1 MSSPS
6 RSEGRPVAGSP
17 EIDASVRDAIED
29 FARHSRKN
37 SEAIDVLVHALKAVH
52 QDLQEE
58 KVRPRSS
65 RRASR
70 TRRPISLAWP
80 ASWTRCGGRDGFSSR
95 AGRSSGR
102 RPYQSSPSES

>member
-6 RSEGRPVAGSP
+6 RSEGRPASGSL

-58 KVRPRSS
+58 KMRTQVLEARVKDAEASLS
-65 RRASR
+65 RLALVVDAL
-70 TRRPISLAWP
+70 RRQGWV
-80 ASWTRCGGRDGFSSR
+80 
-95 AGRSSGR
+95 
-102 RPYQSSPSES
+102 Q

>member
-6 RSEGRPVAGSP
+6 RSEGRPVTGSP

-58 KVRPRSS
+58 KVRTQVLEARVKDAEAGLS
-65 RRASR
+65 RLAHVVDAL
-70 TRRPISLAWP
+70 RRQGWV
-80 ASWTRCGGRDGFSSR
+80 
-95 AGRSSGR
+95 
-102 RPYQSSPSES
+102 Q

>member
-6 RSEGRPVAGSP
+6 RSDGRPVLGSP

-52 QDLQEE
+52 QDLQDE
-58 KVRPRSS
+58 KGRTQVLEARLKDAENGLSHLAQVVDAL
-65 RRASR
+65 RRQG
-70 TRRPISLAWP
+70 WV
-80 ASWTRCGGRDGFSSR
+80 
-95 AGRSSGR
+95 
-102 RPYQSSPSES
+102 Q

>member
-1 MSSPS
+1 MSSQT
-6 RSEGRPVAGSP
+6 RAGGQPVS

-58 KVRPRSS
+58 KVRSQVLEARLKKAETGLSHLS
-65 RRASR
+65 RVVDAW
-70 TRRPISLAWP
+70 RRQGWV
-80 ASWTRCGGRDGFSSR
+80 
-95 AGRSSGR
+95 
-102 RPYQSSPSES
+102 Q

>member
-6 RSEGRPVAGSP
+6 RSDSRPVSNSP

-58 KVRPRSS
+58 KVRTQVLEARVKDAEAGLS
-65 RRASR
+65 RLALVVDAL
-70 TRRPISLAWP
+70 RRQGWV
-80 ASWTRCGGRDGFSSR
+80 
-95 AGRSSGR
+95 
-102 RPYQSSPSES
+102 Q

>member
-1 MSSPS
+1 MSSQIRPD
-6 RSEGRPVAGSP
+6 GRPGSGSP

-58 KVRPRSS
+58 KVRTQVLEARVKKAESS
-65 RRASR
+65 LGLLTRLVDALRRQG
-70 TRRPISLAWP
+70 WV
-80 ASWTRCGGRDGFSSR
+80 
-95 AGRSSGR
+95 
-102 RPYQSSPSES
+102 Q

>member
-6 RSEGRPVAGSP
+6 RSDGRPVSGTP

-58 KVRPRSS
+58 KVRTQVLES
-65 RRASR
+65 RLKDAEAGLSR
-70 TRRPISLAWP
+70 VAGVVDALRRQGWV
-80 ASWTRCGGRDGFSSR
+80 
-95 AGRSSGR
+95 
-102 RPYQSSPSES
+102 Q

>member
-6 RSEGRPVAGSP
+6 RSDSRPVSHSP

-37 SEAIDVLVHALKAVH
+37 TEAIDVLVHALKAVH

-58 KVRPRSS
+58 KVRTQVLEARVKDAEAGLS
-65 RRASR
+65 RLALVVGAL
-70 TRRPISLAWP
+70 RRQGWL
-80 ASWTRCGGRDGFSSR
+80 
-95 AGRSSGR
+95 
-102 RPYQSSPSES
+102 Q